1 SFTHFQDRFNVC
13 STDAYVPDANKS
25 SQDNFGMQF
34 GDDSTSD
41 VNIVNQE
48 SASLQFGGG
57 STPDAKKANQDNAN
71 MQHNKNPLGKPPYHS
86 THPWRRFF
94 ARLVDTWVFLLLAF
108 FIISLLGQ
116 IILSISSDKSTALI
130 KFILLLTT
138 FLLFIA
144 LAFIIIE
151 SIFLSCFGTTPA
163 KYCFGI
169 KVLAAD
175 GQKLKFSTSLKRTFY
190 MLFFGCALNLPLL
203 PIITQ
208 ILSYFRLK
216 NKGITLWDEKTGAV
230 VTHKK
235 WGVIRAILCISIT
248 LLSLFILYAIT
259 KIPDIISHLP
269 KH

>member
-1 SFTHFQDRFNVC
+1 MTTKHDVSSNNL
-13 STDAYVPDANKS
+13 VPDANKS

-34 GDDSTSD
+34 GGYSTSD
-41 VNIVNQE
+41 AIIVNQE

-57 STPDAKKANQDNAN
+57 STSDANKANQDNAN

-108 FIISLLGQ
+108 FIFSLLGQ
-116 IILSISSDKSTALI
+116 TILSIPSDKSTALI

-144 LAFIIIE
+144 LALIIIE
-151 SIFLSCFGTTPA
+151 SIFPSCFGTTPA

-169 KVLAAD
+169 KILAAD
-175 GQKLKFSTSLKRTFY
+175 GQKLKFLTSLKRTFY
-190 MLFFGCALNLPLL
+190 MLFFGCALNLPILQ
-203 PIITQ
+203 IITQ

-216 NKGITLWDEKTGAV
+216 KQGNNLMG
-230 VTHKK
+230 
-235 WGVIRAILCISIT
+235 
-248 LLSLFILYAIT
+248 
-259 KIPDIISHLP
+259 
-269 KH
+269 